1 MAKAGKIISRW
12 AWVAGV
18 WLMLLLGVVS
28 GHSHT
33 FHDSGQIAPANS
45 VELFASG
52 NTTSGTFKYAS
63 TYRGLTPVVLPTD
76 HGPATTLY
84 LSSRG

>member
-1 MAKAGKIISRW
+1 MTKTGKIISRC

-18 WLMLLLGVVS
+18 WLMLLLGIVS
-28 GHSHT
+28 GH
-33 FHDSGQIAPANS
+33 FHSLHESGPIAPTNN
-45 VELFASG
+45 VEHFASG
-52 NTTSGTFKYAS
+52 NTTPGTFNYSS